1 MIPERILNAVILAG
15 LVAVPLWA
23 LVADEPFTITLATR
37 AVILALAA
45 VGLNIALGLGGLVS
59 LGHAV
64 FFGIGGYSMGI
75 LAFHAQ
81 TFAPLD
87 LGLFTVAGTKSM
99 PVIWLVAIVLSA
111 LAALVIGL
119 LSLRTSGVYFI
130 MITLAFGQ
138 MFYYFTISWSTY
150 GGEDGMS
157 IYVRNSFPGLN
168 TLVPIQFFGICL
180 VILCLVLFLNARL
193 ARSPFGLALN
203 AARQVPVRVETVGL
217 DPMRLKLLAF
227 VISGAITGL
236 AGALFADLNRF
247 VSPSMF
253 SWQFSGEIMVL
264 VILGGVAR
272 LFGPVIGAVVFVALE
287 HVLGGLTDFW
297 HIYLGVI
304 LLLIV
309 LFARG
314 GIVGL
319 LSGRRVLHE

>member
-1 MIPERILNAVILAG
+1 MIPERILNAAILLG

-23 LVADEPFTITLATR
+23 LAADEPFTITLATR

-45 VGLNIALGLGGLVS
+45 VGLNIALGIGGLVS

-64 FFGIGGYSMGI
+64 FFGIGGYAMGI

-81 TFAPLD
+81 SFTPLEIGPFA
-87 LGLFTVAGTKSM
+87 FAGTKSM
-99 PVIWLVAIVLSA
+99 PVIWLVAVVLSA

-150 GGEDGMS
+150 GGEDGLS
-157 IYVRNSFPGLN
+157 IYVRNGFPGLN
-168 TLVPIQFFGICL
+168 TLVPIQFFGICF

-193 ARSPFGLALN
+193 LRSPFGLALN

-217 DPMRLKLLAF
+217 NPMRLKLLAF

-247 VSPSMF
+247 VSPTMF
-253 SWQFSGEIMVL
+253 SWQFSGEIIVL

-272 LFGPVIGAVVFVALE
+272 LFGPVAGAVAFVTLE
-287 HVLGGLTDFW
+287 HFLGGMTEFW
-297 HIYLGVI
+297 HIYLGII

-319 LSGRRVLHE
+319 LSGRGMAHD